1 MADRLL
7 ELLRKRETSGAV
19 ARIQTPKYLDAMVL
33 SKGTVADINQLRPVD
48 SIPSSPVQKLN
59 VAVDGTTYIPTFK
72 FAGNQQRYVYFD
84 YQDEDYVDPQF

>member
-7 ELLRKRETSGAV
+7 ELLRKREASGTV

-33 SKGTVADINQLRPVD
+33 SKGAVADINQLRPVE
-48 SIPSSPVQKLN
+48 SIPNLPVQKLN
-59 VAVDGTTYIPTFK
+59 VAVDGTTYSPIFK
-72 FAGNQQRYVYFD
+72 FAGPQQRYVYFD